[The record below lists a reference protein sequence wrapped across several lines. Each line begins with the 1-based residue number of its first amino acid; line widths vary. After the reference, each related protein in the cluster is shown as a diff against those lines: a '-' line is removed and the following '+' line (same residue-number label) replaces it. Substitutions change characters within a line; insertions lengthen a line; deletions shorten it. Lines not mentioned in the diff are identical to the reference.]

1 MTIRTR
7 RHQEVHNIITQEF
20 ILNRGEV
27 VSKVGKQCT
36 VIGANRVRE
45 VTHPMQRMTGTCN
58 MKLMS

>member
-1 MTIRTR
+1 MAIRTR

-36 VIGANRVRE
+36 VIGANRVKE
-45 VTHPMQRMTGTCN
+45 VMHPMQRMTRTCN